1 MRLIGRLSL
10 AVIVVGIV
18 VGPALGAQIVQA
30 QTETPKIVDFDFSP
44 NDLTINADEDVE
56 WTNTGARPHTV
67 TDRGG
72 TFDTGPIQ
80 PNASGRITFSSPG
93 DYYFFCRINPGKMNG
108 KITVK
113 SGRQPAKAIRIQAVD
128 PGRPGQVLSF
138 DPNEVEVA
146 AGTPVILANVGG
158 KPHTLTADDGSF
170 TTGIV
175 PPGAA
180 GGKFAGSNASV
191 VPSKPG
197 DVPFHCDVH
206 PDAMKGVLHVTG
218 EAREG
223 PTQGSAAPSEA
234 KVDIKDFVFDPDE
247 ISVAPGGKVSWTNT
261 GEANHTATV
270 LEVPGL
276 DDVDKYDTGQIA
288 PGATGEFAAPTSPG
302 NYAYQCNVHPAR
314 MRGVLVVAAPGAPDP
329 TKAQAGE
336 AKEAASEGPGTG
348 IGVLALATGVGGA
361 FLGGFGVA
369 SFLRRSPKGT
379 SS

>member
-1 MRLIGRLSL
+1 L
-10 AVIVVGIV
+10 AR
-18 VGPALGAQIVQA
+18 
-30 QTETPKIVDFDFSP
+30 IVDFDFNP
-44 NDLTINADEDVE
+44 NDFTVTVGEEIE
-56 WTNTGARPHTV
+56 WTNTGSRPHTV

-80 PNASGRITFSSPG
+80 PNAKGRVTFDAPG
-93 DYYFFCRINPGKMNG
+93 EYYFFCRINPGSMNG
-108 KITVK
+108 TITVRAGGGEA
-113 SGRQPAKAIRIQAVD
+113 SAVRIQAID
-128 PGRPGQVLSF
+128 PARDDRPLAF
-138 DPNEVEVA
+138 DPNEVEVR

-175 PPGAA
+175 APGAS

-191 VPSKPG
+191 VPSQPG

-206 PDAMKGVLHVTG
+206 PEAMKGVLHVTG
-218 EAREG
+218 EARDG

-234 KVDIKDFVFDPDE
+234 KVEVKDFLFDPDE
-247 ISVAPGGKVSWTNT
+247 ISVAPGGKVSWTNG
-261 GEANHTATV
+261 GEAPHTATV

-276 DDVDKYDTGQIA
+276 DDVDDFDTGQMA
-288 PGATGEFAAPTSPG
+288 PGATGEFTAPNEPG
-302 NYAYQCNVHPAR
+302 NYAYQCDVHPAR

-329 TKAQAGE
+329 TQAQTGE

-348 IGVLALATGVGGA
+348 IGVLALVTGVVGA

-369 SFLRRSPKGT
+369 SFLRRSPKRPE
-379 SS
+379 SPS

>member
-1 MRLIGRLSL
+1 MRLIARLSL
-10 AVIVVGIV
+10 AFIVAGVL
-18 VGPALGAQIVQA
+18 VGPGLGAQPAQA
-30 QTETPKIVDFDFSP
+30 QASNRIVDFGFSP
-44 NDLTINADEDVE
+44 DNLTVDAGDVVE
-56 WTNTGARPHTV
+56 WTNTGARPHTF

-80 PNASGRITFSSPG
+80 PNSEGRATLATPG
-93 DYYFFCRINPGKMNG
+93 EYYFFCRINPGSMNG
-108 KITVK
+108 KITVRA
-113 SGRQPAKAIRIQAVD
+113 GDEAPKAVRVQAVD
-128 PGRPGQVLSF
+128 PARDEQPLSF

-191 VPSKPG
+191 VPSQPG

-206 PDAMKGVLHVTG
+206 PEAMKGVLHVTG
-218 EAREG
+218 EARDG
-223 PTQGSAAPSEA
+223 PTQGSSAPSEI
-234 KVDIKDFVFDPDE
+234 KVDVQDFVFDPDE
-247 ISVAPGGKVSWTNT
+247 ISVAPGGNVSWTNS
-261 GEANHTATV
+261 GEANHTATI

-276 DDVDKYDTGQIA
+276 DDVDEFDTGQIA
-288 PGATGEFAAPTSPG
+288 PGATGEFPAPAQPG

-329 TKAQAGE
+329 TQAQAGE

-348 IGVLALATGVGGA
+348 IGVLALATGVVGA

-369 SFLRRSPKGT
+369 SFLRRSPKGPPG
-379 SS
+379 